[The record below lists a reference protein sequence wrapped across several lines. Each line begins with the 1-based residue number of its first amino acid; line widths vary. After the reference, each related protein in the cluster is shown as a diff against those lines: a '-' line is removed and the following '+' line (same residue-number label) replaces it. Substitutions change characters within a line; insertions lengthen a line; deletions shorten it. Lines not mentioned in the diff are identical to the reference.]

1 MSGNNFFKSNNF
13 SNLFR
18 KNCTSKLQFL
28 FIVAFS
34 SFLFIQTGCKPKYQN
49 DTGTFRLNFPL
60 GIETLEPVM
69 SNSPQTIW
77 VLTSIMEPVVSYN
90 SKNEIVPQ
98 LAKEWEISEDGMKYY
113 FTLNTKIKFHDDK
126 CFPGSTGRKLNA
138 SDIKYCL
145 ERVNDPGTKTR
156 GLWVFRDKIKGAE
169 EFYEAKKKK
178 SGVNEIEGIK
188 VTTDSTFIIELYKPF
203 APFLSLLTM
212 SYAYIY
218 PREAVEYYGENF
230 AVHPVGTGPFRF
242 ENWELDKKLTLLKN
256 PDYYEKDSSGNTL
269 PYMDKIEIS
278 FSKSVETEFLDFL
291 NKRYDYHE
299 PSSEIIDALTDEK
312 GNMIKAEDKDYR
324 LVKQPWLNTVYLIM
338 IQNENL
344 PAGKTSP
351 FVNNKKLRQAINY
364 AINKEK
370 IVRFVLRNRGS
381 AANSGPLPPGMPG
394 YDTAVQGYR
403 YDINKARE
411 LLKEAGYPDGKGLN
425 LTLVISNDELQKN
438 IAIAVQEQLKEAG
451 IDLKLEQVLQSALN
465 TKQQDGE
472 YAFTRGNWGADYF
485 DPENFMALFY
495 SKNII
500 PLGPNKTGY
509 MNPEIDRMYEQ
520 SILETD
526 FEKRKDIYNKME
538 RIVIED
544 ATWIYLYYNQR
555 IYLLQNNVKGFYL
568 DGLNNIVLKYTRKR

>member
-1 MSGNNFFKSNNF
+1 MLLMNP
-13 SNLFR
+13 
-18 KNCTSKLQFL
+18 
-28 FIVAFS
+28 
-34 SFLFIQTGCKPKYQN
+34 GCKPEYFN

-77 VLTSIMEPVVSYN
+77 VLTSIMEPIVSYN
-90 SKNEIVPQ
+90 SRNEIIPQ
-98 LAKEWEISEDGMKYY
+98 LVKEWKISEDGLRYY

-126 CFPGSTGRKLNA
+126 CFAEGKGRRINS

-169 EFYEAKKKK
+169 EFFEAKKRK
-178 SGVNEIEGIK
+178 SGTNEIEGIK
-188 VTTDSTFIIELYKPF
+188 VTSDSTFIIELYKPF

-218 PREAVEYYGENF
+218 PKEAVDYYGENF
-230 AVHPVGTGPFRF
+230 AMHPVGTGPFRF
-242 ENWELDKKLTLLKN
+242 DGWELDKKLNLVRN
-256 PDYYEKDSSGNTL
+256 PDYYEKDSAGNAL
-269 PYMDKIEIS
+269 PYLEKIEIS
-278 FSKSVETEFLDFL
+278 FTKSVETEFLDFL
-291 NKRYDYHE
+291 NRRYDYHE
-299 PSSEIIDALTDEK
+299 PSSEIIEALTDEK
-312 GNMIKAEDKDYR
+312 GNMIKAEDKHYS

-351 FVNNKKLRQAINY
+351 FVNNRKLRQAINY
-364 AINKEK
+364 AIDKQK

-381 AANSGPLPPGMPG
+381 AAVNGPLPPGMPG
-394 YDTAVQGYR
+394 YDTAVKGYR
-403 YDINKARE
+403 YDLNKARE

-438 IAIAVQEQLKEAG
+438 IAIAVQEQLKDAG
-451 IDLKLEQVLQSALN
+451 IDLQLEQVLQSALN

-472 YAFTRGNWGADYF
+472 YVFTRGNWGADYF

-500 PLGPNKTGY
+500 PQGPNKTGY
-509 MNPEIDRMYEQ
+509 TNPEIDRLYEQ

-526 FEKRKDIYNKME
+526 FEKRKEIYNQME
-538 RIVIED
+538 RIVIDD
-544 ATWIYLYYNQR
+544 AAWIYLYYNQR